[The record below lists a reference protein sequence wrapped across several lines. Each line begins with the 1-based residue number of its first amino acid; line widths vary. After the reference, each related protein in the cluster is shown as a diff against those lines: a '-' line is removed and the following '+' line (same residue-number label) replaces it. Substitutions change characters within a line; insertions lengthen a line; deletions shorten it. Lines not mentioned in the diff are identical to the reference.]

1 MRVLLEAAA
10 GSGADVLDY
19 KKKTETKRLP
29 AVTRIR
35 RNSCFCELRRA
46 VRDTSIVPANSTA
59 VSFDDTGTT
68 LVVLIWS
75 VVCVVLSPT
84 FFVLPQMF
92 AYAAVSQRRSL
103 SNNLFSGCSSFFCD
117 KKQEKQEIVPD
128 FRNLTEEKAKYLGC
142 LRIPMLGAGERKKS
156 GTKKKKNR
164 DKKKGKLWKFRT
176 KSHSP

>member
-92 AYAAVSQRRSL
+92 RLCCSQPAPFFVEQLVFRMFLVFLRQKTGKTGNSSRLPKFNRREGKVSGML
-103 SNNLFSGCSSFFCD
+103 THSNVGGGG
-117 KKQEKQEIVPD
+117 KEKIW
-128 FRNLTEEKAKYLGC
+128 N
-142 LRIPMLGAGERKKS
+142 
-156 GTKKKKNR
+156 
-164 DKKKGKLWKFRT
+164 
-176 KSHSP
+176 